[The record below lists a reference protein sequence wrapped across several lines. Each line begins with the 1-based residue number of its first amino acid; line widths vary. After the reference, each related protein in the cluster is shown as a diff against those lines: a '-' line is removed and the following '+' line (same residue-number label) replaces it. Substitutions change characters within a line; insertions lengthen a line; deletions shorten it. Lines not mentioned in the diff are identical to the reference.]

1 MAGERRRNDP
11 SLSSASTTISRP
23 LPSFALDPSAFSFP
37 PTTAVGSR
45 PAWATTVAIRE
56 VVVVFPCEPA
66 MATPSFRRISS
77 ASISARG
84 ITGMPRSLAAI
95 TGIVLLHG
103 AGGDHHVHVGRHV
116 LCPVPGADDPA
127 QRGEAPG
134 DLALLEVG
142 SAHPVAEVQQELG
155 DAAHADSPDPDEVD
169 LDLLVAEHCAPLQVT
184 YCECTRFDL
193 R

>member
-1 MAGERRRNDP
+1 MSGIAELLLNLGYRVSGSDLKESEITRRLA
-11 SLSSASTTISRP
+11 SL
-23 LPSFALDPSAFSFP
+23 
-37 PTTAVGSR
+37 G
-45 PAWATTVAIRE
+45 
-56 VVVVFPCEPA
+56 
-66 MATPSFRRISS
+66 
-77 ASISARG
+77 
-84 ITGMPRSLAAI
+84 
-95 TGIVLLHG
+95 GIVS
-103 AGGDHHVHVGRHV
+103 AGHRAENV
-116 LCPVPGADDPA
+116 
-127 QRGEAPG
+127 APG